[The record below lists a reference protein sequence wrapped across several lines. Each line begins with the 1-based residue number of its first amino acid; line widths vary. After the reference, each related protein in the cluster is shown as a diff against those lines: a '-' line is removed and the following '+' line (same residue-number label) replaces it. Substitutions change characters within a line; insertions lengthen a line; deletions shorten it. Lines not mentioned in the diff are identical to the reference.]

1 MSKPIG
7 DFIYIHDQF
16 GPALPAAVDV
26 KTAWDTQV
34 GGDHYRKFA
43 IQPSEYID
51 KNGFDWYDGNA
62 LKYISRHKVKN
73 GPTDLKKAIQY
84 IQAQL
89 EKSYNIK
96 STVTYEG

>member
-1 MSKPIG
+1 MIPA
-7 DFIYIHDQF
+7 
-16 GPALPAAVDV
+16 GPPDTRTF
-26 KTAWDTQV
+26 KTTWDSQV
-34 GGDHYRKFA
+34 GGDHYKKFA

-62 LKYISRHKVKN
+62 LKYISRHNVKN
-73 GPTDLKKAIQY
+73 GATDLKKAIQY
-84 IQAQL
+84 IQSQL